1 MKFKPFYP
9 IQEETSKKKYLKL
22 LSGIAQA
29 SSIYTYSKKP
39 YLHYRVAENIF
50 CKSFTAKNIS
60 RKDCSVDAIKEKCG
74 IGIKTFVSDGV
85 HKYEKI
91 AEFDNREK
99 YPLDYQNK
107 AKLVKQLAQY
117 RNERL
122 KSTEKTYHFQNS
134 LYHYLIRDVG
144 KILICECPMLPID
157 EKSILLQNQ
166 SSRKHIIR
174 FKDKL
179 FSYSFN
185 LSKHTLFQAFKTDEP
200 FEIINISSKIDE
212 KLLLETIKD
221 LTEQKYGA
229 EVALLN
235 SKEYVILPLYSTK
248 LGEVPAKSGLNQWNA
263 GGRKR
268 DYDEVYI
275 PIPKRVHEKKPG
287 FFPPRDKKFT
297 LKTQEGIKFSAKVCQ
312 ANNKALMSDPNKEL
326 GQWLLRDML
335 GLRRGKLAT
344 IEFLRK
350 KNADTVIIY
359 KLKEDVFQINLHSF
373 GAFKKEYNI
382 NC

>member
-1 MKFKPFYP
+1 MEFKPFYP
-9 IQEETSKKKYLKL
+9 LQEEISKKKYLKL

-39 YLHYRVAENIF
+39 YLQYRVAENIF
-50 CKSFTAKNIS
+50 CKSFSAKNIS
-60 RKDCSVDAIKEKCG
+60 RKDCSVDAIKEKFG

-107 AKLVKQLAQY
+107 SKLVKQITYY

-122 KSTEKTYHFQNS
+122 ESTKKTYHFKNS
-134 LYHYLIRDVG
+134 LYHYLIRAVG

-157 EKSILLQNQ
+157 EKTILQNQ
-166 SSRKHIIR
+166 TSRKNIIR
-174 FKDKL
+174 FKDKF

-185 LSKHTLFQAFKTDEP
+185 LSKHTLYQAFITNEP
-200 FEIINISSKIDE
+200 FEIVDVPTKIDE
-212 KLLLETIKD
+212 KLLIDAIKELSAPKYELET
-221 LTEQKYGA
+221 T
-229 EVALLN
+229 LLD
-235 SKEYVILPLYSTK
+235 SKEYVVLPLYSTR
-248 LGEVPAKSGLNQWNA
+248 LGEVPPKSGLNQWNA

-275 PIPKRVHEKKPG
+275 PIPRIVHKKKPS
-287 FFPPRDKKFT
+287 FFPHRDKKFT
-297 LKTQEGIKFSAKVCQ
+297 LKTQDGKELSAKVCQ
-312 ANNKALMSDPNKEL
+312 ENNKALMTDPNKDL
-326 GQWLLRDML
+326 GKWLLRDIL
-335 GLRRGKLAT
+335 GLKKGQLAT

-359 KLKEDVFQINLHSF
+359 KIEEDVYQINLHSF
-373 GAFKKEYNI
+373 GAFEEEYEDNK
-382 NC
+382 